1 MIPYPVLAMTV
12 EELSLLQSILKR
24 YVPDF
29 KVWAFGSRVT
39 GTHKPYSDLDLALV
53 GDEPISIQTRAML
66 SEALSNSGLPY
77 KVDIVD
83 WASTSEAFRQII
95 EKQKLVIQL

>member
-1 MIPYPVLAMTV
+1 VIPNTALAMTA
-12 EELSLLQSILKR
+12 EELGVLQSIMKR
-24 YVPDF
+24 YVPEY

-39 GTHKPYSDLDLALV
+39 GTYKPYSDLDLALV
-53 GDEPISIQTRAML
+53 GDEPISIKTRAALSDAL
-66 SEALSNSGLPY
+66 SESTLPY

-83 WASTSEAFRQII
+83 WASTSKEFQEII

>member
-1 MIPYPVLAMTV
+1 MIPNTALAMTA
-12 EELSLLQSILKR
+12 EELGMLQRIMKR
-24 YVPDF
+24 YVPDY

-39 GTHKPYSDLDLALV
+39 GTYKPYSDLDLALV
-53 GDEPISIQTRAML
+53 GDEPISIQTRAALSDAL
-66 SEALSNSGLPY
+66 SESALPY

-83 WASTSEAFRQII
+83 WASTSKEFQEII

>member
-1 MIPYPVLAMTV
+1 MISNNTLAITA
-12 EELSLLQSILKR
+12 EELELLQSILKR
-24 YVPDF
+24 YAPDF

-39 GTHKPYSDLDLALV
+39 GNHKPYSDLDLALV
-53 GDEPISIQTRAML
+53 GNAPISIETRA
-66 SEALSNSGLPY
+66 ALSDALSSSALPY

-83 WASTSEAFRQII
+83 WASTSEAFQQII

>member
-1 MIPYPVLAMTV
+1 MIPNTALAITA
-12 EELSLLQSILKR
+12 EELRLLQSILKR
-24 YVPDF
+24 YAPDF

-39 GTHKPYSDLDLALV
+39 GTYKPYSDLDLALV
-53 GDEPISIQTRAML
+53 GDEPISIETRAAL
-66 SEALSNSGLPY
+66 SDALSNSALPY

-83 WASTSEAFRQII
+83 WASTSAAFKEII

>member
-1 MIPYPVLAMTV
+1 MISHSALAMTA

-24 YVPDF
+24 YAPDF

-39 GTHKPYSDLDLALV
+39 ETYKPYSDLDLALV
-53 GDEPISIQTRAML
+53 GDEPISIEMRAAL
-66 SEALSNSGLPY
+66 SEALSNSALPY

-83 WASTSEAFRQII
+83 WASTSEAFQQLI

>member
-1 MIPYPVLAMTV
+1 MISHSALAMTT

-24 YVPDF
+24 YTPDF

-39 GTHKPYSDLDLALV
+39 GTYKPYSDLDLALV
-53 GDEPISIQTRAML
+53 GDEPISIETRAAL
-66 SEALSNSGLPY
+66 GEALSNSALPY

-83 WASTSEAFRQII
+83 WASTSEGFKQII

>member
-1 MIPYPVLAMTV
+1 MIPNTALAMTA
-12 EELSLLQSILKR
+12 EELGVLQSIMKR
-24 YVPDF
+24 YVPEY

-39 GTHKPYSDLDLALV
+39 GTYKPYSDLDLALV
-53 GDEPISIQTRAML
+53 GDEPISIKTRAALSDAL
-66 SEALSNSGLPY
+66 SESTLPY

-83 WASTSEAFRQII
+83 WASTSKEFQEII